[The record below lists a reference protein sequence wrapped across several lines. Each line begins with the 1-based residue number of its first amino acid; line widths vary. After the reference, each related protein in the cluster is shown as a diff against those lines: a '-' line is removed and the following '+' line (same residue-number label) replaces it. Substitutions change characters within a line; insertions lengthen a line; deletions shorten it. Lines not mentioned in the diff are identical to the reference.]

1 MAKYRLL
8 QAHELESQDG
18 TQRAWLE
25 GDQETLTRGDLLG
38 AIVGD
43 GTPYRVRWPT
53 LFMHPLDKAAEA
65 MIEKEKERLEINQ
78 ATMNPI
84 DALPINPDE
93 YERRYIPGLEGITRH
108 PAKPDGAPVGKAKA
122 KPPLRLVTQAPVPDP
137 EPPPPPEPP
146 EPEEPDEPE
155 DSPQPTPAAASPPA
169 VSPPPPWA
177 EPGSEKLP
185 DYVPPPR
192 AAPFGKPEFGY
203 RYDGSRKVPE
213 PRQQASL
220 AEIRRMKD
228 AHYPV
233 RAMAIRLKQ
242 LNLPCPEGSTIR
254 KILQRQTL
262 SP

>member
-18 TQRAWLE
+18 LQRTWLE
-25 GDQETLTRGDLLG
+25 GDQESITKGDKLG
-38 AIVGD
+38 AVVGD

-53 LFMHPLDKAAEA
+53 LFMEPLDPAAEA

-108 PAKPDGAPVGKAKA
+108 PAKPDGAAVGKAKT
-122 KPPLRLVTQAPVPDP
+122 KPPLRLVTQAPTP
-137 EPPPPPEPP
+137 EPESPPPPQP
-146 EPEEPDEPE
+146 EPEDEDEPDKPE
-155 DSPQPTPAAASPPA
+155 DEPQPIPAAPGSHAA
-169 VSPPPPWA
+169 SPPPPWA
-177 EPGSEKLP
+177 EPGSERLP

-192 AAPFGKPEFGY
+192 AAIGKPEFGY
-203 RYDGSRKVPE
+203 RFEGSRKVPE

-242 LNLPCPEGSTIR
+242 LNLPCPDGSTIR
-254 KILQRQTL
+254 KILQRIT
-262 SP
+262 P